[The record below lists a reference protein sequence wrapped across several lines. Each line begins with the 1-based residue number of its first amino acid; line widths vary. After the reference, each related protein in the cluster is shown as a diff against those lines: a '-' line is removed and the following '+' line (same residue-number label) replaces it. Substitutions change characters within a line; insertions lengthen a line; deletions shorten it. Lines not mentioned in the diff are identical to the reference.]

1 MTNQKASVL
10 ACVTS
15 QFDCDRIIK
24 TARLLANDNGCSLR
38 VLIVLNPT
46 DNYAIHSE
54 QIQYLHNISIKSD
67 TDMTILFNKD
77 SVKAISEFIN
87 QNNICRLVTGVAD
100 GKNSFLIN
108 LNKECPEIPIT
119 MITKDNRI
127 YSFELCQCYS

>member
-1 MTNQKASVL
+1 MTNQKTSVL

-24 TARLLANDNGCSLR
+24 TAKLIAKEHDCNLR
-38 VLIVLNPT
+38 VLSVLNPT
-46 DNYAIHSE
+46 ENYAQHSK
-54 QIQYLHNISIKSD
+54 QIQYLHDISIKSGA
-67 TDMTILFNKD
+67 DMTILFNKD
-77 SVKAISEFIN
+77 SVMAISEFIN

-100 GKNSFLIN
+100 GENSFLIK

-127 YSFELCQCYS
+127 YCFELCQCYS